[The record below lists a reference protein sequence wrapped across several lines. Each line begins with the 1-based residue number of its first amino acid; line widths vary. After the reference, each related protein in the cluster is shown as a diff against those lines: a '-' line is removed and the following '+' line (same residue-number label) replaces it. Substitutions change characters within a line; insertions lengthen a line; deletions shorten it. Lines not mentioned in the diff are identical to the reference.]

1 MTSPDPER
9 LAVSVPEHVVYRDF
23 AEQTVALNLQTGR
36 YHGLNE
42 TAVTML
48 DALREAPTVAA
59 AAEGWRASGT
69 CRRRCCSPTCSSC
82 ARAWRVEACS
92 RPMSPTDGHSQV
104 PAAPPG
110 G

>member
-1 MTSPDPER
+1 MTPPDPER

-59 AAEGWRASGT
+59 AAEGL
-69 CRRRCCSPTCSSC
+69 
-82 ARAWRVEACS
+82 AREWNVS
-92 RPMSPTDGHSQV
+92 REVLLADLLELCEGLESRGLLETHVTD
-104 PAAPPG
+104 
-110 G
+110 